1 MAFCNGKL
9 VKIAAGCIAT
19 RIWPRVQDCVYK
31 EQQARPDSCTK
42 LNTKNNTGEY
52 VAE

>member
-1 MAFCNGKL
+1 MI
-9 VKIAAGCIAT
+9 VKRPDVRVIQ
-19 RIWPRVQDCVYK
+19 RIWPKLEDCMFK
-31 EQQARPDSCTK
+31 EQQERPDSATK

>member
-1 MAFCNGKL
+1 MANVITKRPAIC
-9 VKIAAGCIAT
+9 VIQ

-31 EQQARPDSCTK
+31 EQQPRPDSATK
-42 LNTKNNTGEY
+42 LNTKNSTGEY